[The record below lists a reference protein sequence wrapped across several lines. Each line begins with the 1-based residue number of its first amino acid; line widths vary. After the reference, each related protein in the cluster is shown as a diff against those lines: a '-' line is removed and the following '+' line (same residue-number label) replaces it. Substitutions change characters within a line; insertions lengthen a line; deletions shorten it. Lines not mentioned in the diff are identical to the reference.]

1 MKLFSKVK
9 STRIFKRLFWI
20 LITWLIVRAFLF
32 QGYTV
37 PSESMEKTYVKGD
50 RIVVNKFVYGAR
62 FPITPLSLPF
72 TDRYLDWVEIPYFRL
87 PSFGEI
93 KRNDVVVFNF
103 PLDLD
108 LPIDQRKE
116 FVKRCKGL
124 PGDKIQIHEGKI
136 YVNSS
141 KKLKTDKKT
150 FFDSRVYPHST
161 NFIWNKDE
169 IGPLIVPKK
178 DLSIPL
184 NLDNY
189 YLYKSVIEN
198 HEGIKITLLGSD
210 FYVNG
215 KKTKN
220 YKFTQNYYYFL
231 GDNES
236 KSYDSRYWGFVPES
250 HIIGKV
256 SFKY

>member
-1 MKLFSKVK
+1 MRSKTKTK
-9 STRIFKRLFWI
+9 SSRIFKWLFWI
-20 LITWLIVRAFLF
+20 LITWLFVRAFFF

-50 RIVVNKFVYGAR
+50 RIVVNKLVFGAR
-62 FPITPLSLPF
+62 IPITPLSLPF
-72 TDRYLDWVEIPYFRL
+72 SEKYIDWIELPYLRL

-108 LPIDQRKE
+108 LPIDKRKE

-124 PGDKIQIHEGKI
+124 PGDKIEIHKGNVF
-136 YVNSS
+136 VNV
-141 KKLKTDKKT
+141 KTQPKTDKKA
-150 FFDSRVYPHST
+150 FFDPRVYPHSSI
-161 NFIWNKDE
+161 FLWNKDE

-178 DLSIPL
+178 EMQIQLSKE
-184 NLDNY
+184 NY
-189 YLYKSVIEN
+189 YLYKSIIEL
-198 HEGIKITLLGSD
+198 HEGNKIAILGND
-210 FYVNG
+210 IYVNG
-215 KKTKN
+215 IKSKT